1 MLLKAILPLFFF
13 ISLAYTKDIC
23 YGDLGCFTD
32 SYPFS
37 GTLQRPF
44 ALLPE
49 TPEKIAAKFTLFNR
63 KQTAG
68 QIVTSNNLG
77 TSYDPTLGTKFITH
91 GFLHNAIKPW
101 VIDMKNAILSVD
113 DVNVITVDWSKGNGF
128 PYTQATA
135 NTQVVGAEIAKL
147 IKAFISDKGA
157 KAKDFHLIGH
167 SLGAHISGYAGARI
181 TGLGRITG
189 LDTAGPYFENTDPVV
204 RLDPTDALFVESIH
218 TDGTANLQLGLGLIQ
233 PVGRKYLFIDYFNI
247 K

>member
-1 MLLKAILPLFFF
+1 MRTNSF
-13 ISLAYTKDIC
+13 
-23 YGDLGCFTD
+23 
-32 SYPFS
+32 
-37 GTLQRPF
+37 
-44 ALLPE
+44 
-49 TPEKIAAKFTLFNR
+49 
-63 KQTAG
+63 
-68 QIVTSNNLG
+68 
-77 TSYDPTLGTKFITH
+77 
-91 GFLHNAIKPW
+91 
-101 VIDMKNAILSVD
+101 
-113 DVNVITVDWSKGNGF
+113 ITVDWSKGNGF